1 MSTQDAPL
9 SASQRSKIRRLSVAV
24 EPAPGEEAGEL
35 NIVPYL
41 DIITNILVFVLA
53 TISVV
58 FLTNVDTT
66 NPSQNS
72 GQTRKNQPESKA
84 LNLVVLVVKDN
95 NVAMKTAGGSVAAGC
110 ANGEPHAA
118 TTTGQGLTVPS
129 MACRG
134 PKFKGDPDDTCVGR
148 TDGAPIVDRAT
159 LKKCARNLK
168 ALSPDY
174 EDEVQVTIA
183 ANPGTEFRDLLD
195 VIDAL
200 RNDDAG
206 ELFPDIHFGVPK

>member
-1 MSTQDAPL
+1 MSNNDTPL
-9 SASQRSKIRRLSVAV
+9 SASQRSKIRRLSAPA
-24 EPAPGEEAGEL
+24 EPSPGDEAGEL

-84 LNLVVLVVKDN
+84 LNLVALIVKDG
-95 NVAMKTAGGSVAAGC
+95 VSLKTAGGNVAPGC
-110 ANGEPHAA
+110 SSGEPHAGPGIA
-118 TTTGQGLTVPS
+118 VPFIS
-129 MACRG
+129 CHGKEMCG
-134 PKFKGDPDDTCVGR
+134 GR
-148 TDGAPIVDRAT
+148 SDGSPIIDRAALT
-159 LKKCARNLK
+159 KCVRNLK
-168 ALSPDY
+168 DLSPDY
-174 EDEVQVTIA
+174 EDESQVTIA
-183 ANPGTEFRDLLD
+183 ANPGVEFRDIMDL
-195 VIDAL
+195 IDAL
-200 RNDDAG
+200 RIDDKG

>member
-1 MSTQDAPL
+1 MANQDVPL
-9 SASQRSKIRRLSVAV
+9 SASQRSKIRRLSTAQ
-24 EPAPGEEAGEL
+24 EAAPGEEAGEL

-72 GQTRKNQPESKA
+72 GQTRKTQPESKA
-84 LNLVVLVVKDN
+84 LNLVALIVKDG
-95 NVAMKTAGGSVAAGC
+95 VSLKTAGGNVAPGC
-110 ANGEPHAA
+110 SSGEPHAGGGIA
-118 TTTGQGLTVPS
+118 VPFIS
-129 MACRG
+129 CHSKEECA
-134 PKFKGDPDDTCVGR
+134 GR
-148 TDGAPIVDRAT
+148 SDGSPIIDRVS
-159 LKKCARNLK
+159 LRKCARNLK

-183 ANPGTEFRDLLD
+183 ANPGVEFRDIMD
-195 VIDAL
+195 AIDAL
-200 RNDDAG
+200 RNDDQG

>member
-1 MSTQDAPL
+1 MSQDNVPL
-9 SASQRSKIRRLSVAV
+9 SASQRSKIRRLSIQA
-24 EPAPGEEAGEL
+24 EPAPGDEAGEL
-35 NIVPYL
+35 NIIPYL

-84 LNLVVLVVKDN
+84 LNLVVIIVKDG
-95 NVAMKTAGGSVAAGC
+95 VSMKTAGGNVAPGC
-110 ANGEPHAA
+110 QNGEPHA
-118 TTTGQGLTVPS
+118 GGGLAVPV
-129 MACRG
+129 MA
-134 PKFKGDPDDTCVGR
+134 
-148 TDGAPIVDRAT
+148 DGKYDWAAV
-159 LKKCARNLK
+159 KKCARNLK

-174 EDEVQVTIA
+174 EEESQVTIA
-183 ANPGTEFRDLLD
+183 ANPGVEFKHIMDAT
-195 VIDAL
+195 DAL